1 MKHLN
6 LTVLI
11 AILLYF
17 QIENSEAG
25 LISPVEKP
33 IFETAQSNSQINN
46 NKVKPKSTSK
56 VKEKIQ
62 LNPPSKFN
70 NKKNIVKKPTI
81 NKKNLNAPK
90 TNPSDV
96 GTLVVSGLIP
106 PSKPLLL
113 GSSKTSS
120 TILKDKDF
128 SLAKKTFA
136 YVKRKSWNSAF
147 KTANKSSDRDRK
159 SIV

>member
-11 AILLYF
+11 AILLHF
-17 QIENSEAG
+17 QIEHSEAG

-33 IFETAQSNSQINN
+33 LFETSQSNSQIN
-46 NKVKPKSTSK
+46 KKKIKPEPVSNI
-56 VKEKIQ
+56 KEKTK
-62 LNPPSKFN
+62 LKPSSKFN

-81 NKKNLNAPK
+81 NKKNLKAAK
-90 TNPSDV
+90 TNPSNTSASLA
-96 GTLVVSGLIP
+96 GGFIP

-113 GSSKTSS
+113 GFSETSS

-136 YVKRKSWNSAF
+136 YVKRK
-147 KTANKSSDRDRK
+147 
-159 SIV
+159 